1 MTKFH
6 DVVIA
11 GGGIMGC
18 AAAYFLA
25 ASDDFDGSV
34 AVIERDPTYQTG
46 AATRSLGGI
55 RQQFTTP
62 ENIRMSMFGAEFAKM
77 AARMLAVDGT
87 ACDVTFREQGY
98 LLMAAGTD
106 VEQLRRNWEV
116 QRGHRAAVE
125 WLTGD
130 ALSERFPW
138 VNWQGVDA
146 AVFGSANEGW
156 VDPYSLLMGFRHKA
170 QSLGVRFL
178 HGEITRLVRKGK
190 RVTGVATATHGLIRG
205 GTTIL
210 AAGSRAG
217 ALAATIEVD
226 LPVCPKKRY
235 VYVFDCRDD
244 LQHAPLTIDPTGVTF
259 RPESGRYVATV
270 SPARERDPD
279 SDPLDFEMEYTEW
292 EEVIWPVLA
301 TRVPAFEAVK
311 LTGSW
316 AGHYDFNVFDQN
328 AILGPHPEVQ
338 GLLFCNGFSGH
349 GLQQAPAA
357 GRAIAELVT
366 FGEYRTLDLSRFG
379 VARIYRDMPIVEANI
394 W

>member
-1 MTKFH
+1 MTNCP
-6 DVVIA
+6 DVVVA
-11 GGGIMGC
+11 GGGIIGC
-18 AAAYFLA
+18 ATAYFLA

-34 AVIERDPTYQTG
+34 VVIERDPTYQSG

-62 ENIRMSMFGAEFAKM
+62 ENIRMSMFGAEFART
-77 AARMLAVDGT
+77 AARTLAVDDVS
-87 ACDVTFREQGY
+87 CDVSFREQGY
-98 LLMAAGTD
+98 LLMASRAD
-106 VEQLRRNWEV
+106 VAQLRQNWEV
-116 QRGHRAAVE
+116 QRSLGAAVE
-125 WLTGD
+125 WLAGG
-130 ALSERFPW
+130 ALTERFPW
-138 VNWQGVDA
+138 INWQGVDA

-156 VDPYSLLMGFRHKA
+156 VDPYTLLMGFRRKA
-170 QSLGVRFL
+170 QSLGTRFL
-178 HGEITRLVRKGK
+178 HGEITRLVREGD
-190 RVTGVATATHGLIRG
+190 RVIGVETDAHGLIRG
-205 GTTIL
+205 GVTVL

-217 ALAATIEVD
+217 ALAASIAVD

-235 VYVFDCRDD
+235 VYVYDCRDD

-279 SDPLDFEMEYTEW
+279 SDPLDFDMDYREW
-292 EEVIWPVLA
+292 EETIWPTLA
-301 TRVPAFEAVK
+301 ARVPAFEAVK

-349 GLQQAPAA
+349 GLQQSPAA
-357 GRAIAELVT
+357 GRAVAELIAY
-366 FGEYRTLDLSRFG
+366 GEYRSLDLSRFG
-379 VARIYRDMPIVEANI
+379 FERIHRDQPIVEANI